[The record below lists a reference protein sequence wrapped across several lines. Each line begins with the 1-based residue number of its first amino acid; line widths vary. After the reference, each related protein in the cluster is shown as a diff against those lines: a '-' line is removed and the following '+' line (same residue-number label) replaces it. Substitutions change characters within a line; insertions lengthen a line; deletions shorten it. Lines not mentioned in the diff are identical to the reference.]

1 MTILAIL
8 QAGYVM
14 RYNVCQFQYFHLPQY
29 LYLTDVIDLWRKH
42 KSPPCLFHITIIPC
56 LTCSYFVQVKMS
68 DKDTDEELTFT
79 CRRWLARDEDDFE
92 ICRELP
98 AVRKGEPIL
107 PGCRARVPGLWT
119 ERMLYRMILRL
130 FFGLQWCGTVFTW
143 LRETCGGLAPRPMYT
158 WRCMV
163 TAATRGSDSSTLPA
177 RAASNRAK

>member
-1 MTILAIL
+1 MWERFTRSESVMTILAIL

-29 LYLTDVIDLWRKH
+29 LYLTDVIELLRKH

-107 PGCRARVPGLWT
+107 PGCRARVPGL
-119 ERMLYRMILRL
+119 
-130 FFGLQWCGTVFTW
+130 
-143 LRETCGGLAPRPMYT
+143 
-158 WRCMV
+158 
-163 TAATRGSDSSTLPA
+163 
-177 RAASNRAK
+177 